1 MDNSKG
7 EDRESSNSSVESTST
22 FSPADK
28 WYKANKSSSSEGD
41 EIFTGANM
49 AKDIVT
55 QLKQISQRLGK
66 LDELETV
73 INKTFTKVTEVEA
86 QVNSLTLRVESLE
99 CKYRVFDKEIGNLKA
114 NLEFTFNDLKEL
126 ESFQGK
132 D

>member
-1 MDNSKG
+1 
-7 EDRESSNSSVESTST
+7 
-22 FSPADK
+22 
-28 WYKANKSSSSEGD
+28 
-41 EIFTGANM
+41 M